1 MDQVKKK
8 NVFANGDSDDD
19 KKNRFKAGSIISMSA
34 MLIGGIF
41 QAAWISAV
49 SRMLGDR
56 DMGLY
61 MPSVSLFYIL
71 GNLAAMGIP
80 QTITTFVS
88 HHYEKEF
95 DEANKFLS
103 DGFRMLLIISGGTFI
118 ATAITSFLLWKLS
131 IVTPLMAAMAVIMSA
146 AVSAIIVFWGANGI
160 LNGFQRLD
168 LTAIG
173 NMVYPVGVFGGSVG
187 FIIVAQRLAGAES
200 QWDVA
205 GALGGMVVGHVIAL
219 LAVLL
224 VIHKLGTVKVS
235 SLFAVKGGH
244 GLYGRIL
251 KFGGFAAT
259 CMVFVTILQQATP
272 VIVRIIGMRYMLF
285 GDTPEACESAIG
297 HFSTALFYGQVAMLL
312 VGIAIA
318 VMPAISEAESQG
330 RHDMMQHYYS
340 TALHQAF
347 IVLTAFAVFYIAYV
361 GVIIE
366 AMSGPEFPA
375 SLMHNLGVLS
385 LAGGAAAS
393 LLFVIMNLFM
403 GLKKPYVPA
412 IVMGCVIILLIISTA
427 VFSFIFRDINWAFG
441 GFVFSTWAGAIILIA
456 AAKKMFG
463 LSVEPWTFLEPIASA
478 IPCLLIFFFVV
489 PETKSIWMLIN
500 MVIMLGAY
508 GFLVW
513 LFDKRR
519 TNKAIPAAL

>member
-8 NVFANGDSDDD
+8 NVFANGETDDD

-88 HHYEKEF
+88 HHYENDFMES
-95 DEANKFLS
+95 NKFLH
-103 DGFRMLLIISGGTFI
+103 DGFRMLLIISGGTFF
-118 ATAITSFLLWKLS
+118 ATTITSVLLWKLS
-131 IVTPLMAAMAVIMSA
+131 VIPALTAAMAVIMSA

-173 NMVYPVGVFGGSVG
+173 NMIYPVGVFGGSVG
-187 FIIVAQRLAGAES
+187 FIILGQRLAGAES

-205 GALGGMVVGHVIAL
+205 GALGGMVVGHLIAL
-219 LAVLL
+219 MAVLL
-224 VIHKLGTVKVS
+224 VIHKLGTIKVL
-235 SLFAVKGGH
+235 SLFAFRGGN

-259 CMVFVTILQQATP
+259 CMVFVTILQQAAP
-272 VIVRIIGMRYMLF
+272 VIVRFVGMRYMLY
-285 GDTPEACESAIG
+285 GNTTEACESAIG

-347 IVLTAFAVFYIAYV
+347 LVLGVFAIIYIAYI

-375 SLMHNLGVLS
+375 SLMHKMGVLS
-385 LAGGAAAS
+385 LVGGAAAS

-403 GLKKPYVPA
+403 GLKKPSIPA
-412 IVMGCVIILLIISTA
+412 MVMGVVIVLLAVLTT
-427 VFSFIFRDINWAFG
+427 VFSFIFRDIIWAYG
-441 GFVFSTWAGAIILIA
+441 GFIISTWIGAFILIG

-463 LSVEPWTFLEPIASA
+463 LRVEPWTFLEPIISA
-478 IPCLLIFFFVV
+478 VPGLLIFFYVT
-489 PETKSIWMLIN
+489 PEKSGIWMLIN
-500 MVIMLGAY
+500 ILMLIGTFALMA
-508 GFLVW
+508 GL
-513 LFDKRR
+513 LDRR
-519 TNKAIPAAL
+519 RIKKIIPVT